1 MHERRDDEE
10 ESGEKIAFNE
20 STMTDGEGGDRDGGD
35 DGGND
40 GGDGEDG
47 RTTRDSSASSAST
60 STKTTVKKT
69 TVDADAGASGTRR
82 ETTKKRATTY
92 AAYGGAA
99 TIGTYALYRVI
110 RWALGRDDHGTFG
123 SVPDRRFS
131 ATHRK
136 CNRCGARGSQ
146 VRVKC
151 ERCKRCWYCSKECK
165 KAAWSME
172 ICECC

>member
-1 MHERRDDEE
+1 MHERREEEE
-10 ESGEKIAFNE
+10 ESGEKIAFVA
-20 STMTDGEGGDRDGGD
+20 TTTAMT
-35 DGGND
+35 
-40 GGDGEDG
+40 
-47 RTTRDSSASSAST
+47 TTTGDSSETSAST
-60 STKTTVKKT
+60 STKEVPRGVMDAERRALKRRKT
-69 TVDADAGASGTRR
+69 T
-82 ETTKKRATTY
+82 KATTY
-92 AAYGGAA
+92 VTYGGAA
-99 TIGTYALYRVI
+99 TIGTYILYRVV

-123 SVPDRRFS
+123 SVPDRKFS

-151 ERCKRCWYCSKECK
+151 ERCKRCWYCSQACK

>member
-1 MHERRDDEE
+1 MHERREEEE
-10 ESGEKIAFNE
+10 ESGEKIAFVE
-20 STMTDGEGGDRDGGD
+20 TTTDDV
-35 DGGND
+35 
-40 GGDGEDG
+40 EDVG
-47 RTTRDSSASSAST
+47 AAEATTTTTTRDSLETSASR
-60 STKTTVKKT
+60 
-69 TVDADAGASGTRR
+69 VDADAHVGKRR
-82 ETTKKRATTY
+82 RKTTKATTY

-99 TIGTYALYRVI
+99 TIGTYILYRII

-123 SVPDRRFS
+123 SVPDRKFS

-151 ERCKRCWYCSKECK
+151 ERCKRCWYCSQACK

>member
-1 MHERRDDEE
+1 MHERREEEE
-10 ESGEKIAFNE
+10 ESGEKIAFVE
-20 STMTDGEGGDRDGGD
+20 TTTTTDDV
-35 DGGND
+35 
-40 GGDGEDG
+40 EDVG
-47 RTTRDSSASSAST
+47 ATTTRDSLETSASR
-60 STKTTVKKT
+60 
-69 TVDADAGASGTRR
+69 VDADAHRVGKARR
-82 ETTKKRATTY
+82 KTTTTKATTKATTY

-99 TIGTYALYRVI
+99 TIGTYILYRII

-123 SVPDRRFS
+123 SVPDRKFS

-151 ERCKRCWYCSKECK
+151 ERCKRCWYCSQACK